1 MSVSKMEENKSS
13 DRRTLKTKKAIF
25 QAFSELLKEKELRK
39 ITVQEIVD
47 KADISRVTFYKYYLD
62 VYDLYDKI
70 ESELL
75 TNIGL
80 ITLQLADKT
89 FNEFFK
95 ELINYVYNNRVTFEM
110 VFSPNVTNKLRDKVS
125 CIIEGI
131 LKKIYS
137 EKLGISIDNEDL
149 AYLCCYRSSGFLA
162 VIQRWVQNGFSQ
174 SCENMVKQVS
184 VFDDNIEQIF
194 SNKRKQSK

>member
-1 MSVSKMEENKSS
+1 MSENKPS

-125 CIIEGI
+125 RIIEGI

>member
-1 MSVSKMEENKSS
+1 MNENKSS

-125 CIIEGI
+125 RIIEGI

-137 EKLGISIDNEDL
+137 EKLGISIDNDDL

>member
-1 MSVSKMEENKSS
+1 MSEAKSP

-39 ITVQEIVD
+39 ITVQEVVD

-70 ESELL
+70 ENELL

-80 ITLQLADKT
+80 ITLQLADKPSD
-89 FNEFFK
+89 EFFK
-95 ELINYVYNNRVTFEM
+95 ELVTYIYNNRVTFDM
-110 VFSPNVTNKLRDKVS
+110 VFSPNSTNKLRDKLS
-125 CIIEGI
+125 HIIEGI
-131 LKKIYS
+131 FKKIYS
-137 EKLGISIDNEDL
+137 EKIGISIDSEDL
-149 AYLCCYRSSGFLA
+149 AYICCYRSSGFLA

-174 SCENMVKQVS
+174 SCENMVKQIS
-184 VFDDNIEQIF
+184 LFDENIEKIF
-194 SNKRKQSK
+194 ENKRKKL

>member
-1 MSVSKMEENKSS
+1 MEENKSS

-110 VFSPNVTNKLRDKVS
+110 VFSPNVTNKLRDKLS
-125 CIIEGI
+125 RIIEGI

-162 VIQRWVQNGFSQ
+162 VIQRWVQNRFSQ

-184 VFDDNIEQIF
+184 AFDENIEQIF

>member
-1 MSVSKMEENKSS
+1 MEENKSS

-62 VYDLYDKI
+62 FYDLNDKI

>member
-1 MSVSKMEENKSS
+1 MEENKSS

-95 ELINYVYNNRVTFEM
+95 ELINYVYNSRATFEM

-125 CIIEGI
+125 RIIEGI

>member
-1 MSVSKMEENKSS
+1 MEENKSS

-162 VIQRWVQNGFSQ
+162 VIQRWVQNGVSQ

>member
-1 MSVSKMEENKSS
+1 MEENKSS

-110 VFSPNVTNKLRDKVS
+110 VFSPNVTNKLRDKLS
-125 CIIEGI
+125 RIIEGI

-137 EKLGISIDNEDL
+137 EKLGISIDNENL
-149 AYLCCYRSSGFLA
+149 VYLCCYRSSGFLA

>member
-1 MSVSKMEENKSS
+1 MEEIKSS

-110 VFSPNVTNKLRDKVS
+110 VFSPNVTNKLRDKLS
-125 CIIEGI
+125 RIIEGI

>member
-1 MSVSKMEENKSS
+1 MEENKSS

-95 ELINYVYNNRVTFEM
+95 ELINYVYNSRATFEM

-149 AYLCCYRSSGFLA
+149 VYLCCYRSSGFLA

>member
-1 MSVSKMEENKSS
+1 MEENKSS

-110 VFSPNVTNKLRDKVS
+110 VFSPNVTNKLREQVS
-125 CIIEGI
+125 RIIEGI

>member
-1 MSVSKMEENKSS
+1 MGENKPS
-13 DRRTLKTKKAIF
+13 DRRTLKTKKAIL

-62 VYDLYDKI
+62 VYDL
-70 ESELL
+70 
-75 TNIGL
+75 
-80 ITLQLADKT
+80 
-89 FNEFFK
+89 
-95 ELINYVYNNRVTFEM
+95 
-110 VFSPNVTNKLRDKVS
+110 
-125 CIIEGI
+125 
-131 LKKIYS
+131 

>member
-1 MSVSKMEENKSS
+1 MSENKPS

-80 ITLQLADKT
+80 ITLQLSDKPYD
-89 FNEFFK
+89 NFFK
-95 ELINYVYNNRVTFEM
+95 EIINYIYNNRATFDM
-110 VFSPNVTNKLRDKVS
+110 VFSPNSTNKSHR
-125 CIIEGI
+125 
-131 LKKIYS
+131 
-137 EKLGISIDNEDL
+137 
-149 AYLCCYRSSGFLA
+149 
-162 VIQRWVQNGFSQ
+162 Q
-174 SCENMVKQVS
+174 
-184 VFDDNIEQIF
+184 
-194 SNKRKQSK
+194 

>member
-1 MSVSKMEENKSS
+1 MSENKPL

-125 CIIEGI
+125 RIIEGI

>member
-1 MSVSKMEENKSS
+1 MGENKLS

-39 ITVQEIVD
+39 ITVQEVVD

-70 ESELL
+70 ENELL

-80 ITLQLADKT
+80 ITLQLADKPSD
-89 FNEFFK
+89 EFFK
-95 ELINYVYNNRVTFEM
+95 ELVTYIYNNRVTFDM
-110 VFSPNVTNKLRDKVS
+110 VFSPYSTNKLRDKLS
-125 CIIEGI
+125 HIIEGI
-131 LKKIYS
+131 LKKKKKKKI
-137 EKLGISIDNEDL
+137 GISIDSEDL
-149 AYLCCYRSSGFLA
+149 AYICCYRSSGFLA

-174 SCENMVKQVS
+174 SCENMVKQIS
-184 VFDDNIEQIF
+184 VFDENIEKIF
-194 SNKRKQSK
+194 ENKRKKL

>member
-1 MSVSKMEENKSS
+1 MGENKLS

-39 ITVQEIVD
+39 ITVQEVVD

-70 ESELL
+70 ENELL

-80 ITLQLADKT
+80 ITLQLADKPSD
-89 FNEFFK
+89 EFFK
-95 ELINYVYNNRVTFEM
+95 ELVTYIYNNRVTFDM
-110 VFSPNVTNKLRDKVS
+110 VFSPYSTNKLRDKLS
-125 CIIEGI
+125 HIIEGI
-131 LKKIYS
+131 FKKIYS
-137 EKLGISIDNEDL
+137 EKIGISIDSEDL
-149 AYLCCYRSSGFLA
+149 AYICCYRSSGFLA

-174 SCENMVKQVS
+174 SCENMVKQIS
-184 VFDDNIEQIF
+184 VFDENIEKIF
-194 SNKRKQSK
+194 ENKRKKL

>member
-1 MSVSKMEENKSS
+1 MEENKSS

-95 ELINYVYNNRVTFEM
+95 ELINYVYNSRATFEM

>member
-1 MSVSKMEENKSS
+1 MSENKPS

-80 ITLQLADKT
+80 ITLQLSDKPYD
-89 FNEFFK
+89 NFFK
-95 ELINYVYNNRVTFEM
+95 EIINYIYNNRATFDM
-110 VFSPNVTNKLRDKVS
+110 VFSPNKLRDKLS
-125 CIIEGI
+125 RIIEGI

-137 EKLGISIDNEDL
+137 EKLNIPIDSEDL
-149 AYLCCYRSSGFLA
+149 AYICCYRSSGFLA
-162 VIQRWVQNGFSQ
+162 VIQKWVQNGFSQ
-174 SCENMVKQVS
+174 SCENMVKQIS
-184 VFDDNIEQIF
+184 IFDENIEKTF
-194 SNKRKQSK
+194 ENKRKKL

>member
-1 MSVSKMEENKSS
+1 MSENKPS

-70 ESELL
+70 ENELL

-80 ITLQLADKT
+80 ITLQLADKPSD
-89 FNEFFK
+89 EFFK
-95 ELINYVYNNRVTFEM
+95 ELVTYIYNNRVTFDM
-110 VFSPNVTNKLRDKVS
+110 VFSPNSTNKLRDKLS
-125 CIIEGI
+125 HIIEGI
-131 LKKIYS
+131 FKKIYS
-137 EKLGISIDNEDL
+137 EKLGISIDSEDI
-149 AYLCCYRSSGFLA
+149 AYICCYRSSGFLA

-174 SCENMVKQVS
+174 SCENMVKQIS
-184 VFDDNIEQIF
+184 LFDENIEKIF
-194 SNKRKQSK
+194 ENKRKKL

>member
-1 MSVSKMEENKSS
+1 MSENKPS

-70 ESELL
+70 QSELL

-80 ITLQLADKT
+80 ITLQLADKPSDD
-89 FNEFFK
+89 FFK
-95 ELINYVYNNRVTFEM
+95 EIISYIYNNRVTFDM
-110 VFSPNVTNKLRDKVS
+110 LFSTNFTNKLRDKLS
-125 CIIEGI
+125 RIIEGI

-137 EKLGISIDNEDL
+137 EKLGISIDDEDL
-149 AYLCCYRSSGFLA
+149 AYICCYRSSGFLA
-162 VIQRWVQNGFSQ
+162 VIQRWIQNGFSQ
-174 SCENMVKQVS
+174 SCENMVKQIS
-184 VFDDNIEQIF
+184 VFDENIEKIF
-194 SNKRKQSK
+194 ENKRKKL

>member
-1 MSVSKMEENKSS
+1 MSENKPS

-80 ITLQLADKT
+80 ITLQLSDKPYD
-89 FNEFFK
+89 NFFK
-95 ELINYVYNNRVTFEM
+95 EIINYIYNNRATFDM
-110 VFSPNVTNKLRDKVS
+110 VFSPNSTNKL
-125 CIIEGI
+125 I
-131 LKKIYS
+131 KKIYS
-137 EKLGISIDNEDL
+137 EKLNIPIDSEDL
-149 AYLCCYRSSGFLA
+149 AYICCYRSSGFLA
-162 VIQRWVQNGFSQ
+162 VIQKWVQNGFSQ
-174 SCENMVKQVS
+174 SCEIMVKRIS
-184 VFDDNIEQIF
+184 LFDDNIEKIF
-194 SNKRKQSK
+194 ESKRKK

>member
-1 MSVSKMEENKSS
+1 MSENKSL
-13 DRRTLKTKKAIF
+13 DRRTMKTKKAIF
-25 QAFSELLKEKELRK
+25 QAFSELLKEQELRK

-70 ESELL
+70 ENELL

-80 ITLQLADKT
+80 ITLQLADKPSD
-89 FNEFFK
+89 EFFK

-125 CIIEGI
+125 RIIEGI

-149 AYLCCYRSSGFLA
+149 VYLCCYRSSGFLA

-174 SCENMVKQVS
+174 SCENMVKQR
-184 VFDDNIEQIF
+184 IKQLCRGIF
-194 SNKRKQSK
+194 SMN

>member
-1 MSVSKMEENKSS
+1 MSENKPS

-70 ESELL
+70 ENELL

-80 ITLQLADKT
+80 ITLQLADKPSD
-89 FNEFFK
+89 EFFK
-95 ELINYVYNNRVTFEM
+95 ELVTYIYNNRVTFDM
-110 VFSPNVTNKLRDKVS
+110 VFSPNSTNKLRDKLS
-125 CIIEGI
+125 HIIEGI
-131 LKKIYS
+131 FKKIYS
-137 EKLGISIDNEDL
+137 EKIGISIDSEDL
-149 AYLCCYRSSGFLA
+149 AYICCYRSSGFLA
-162 VIQRWVQNGFSQ
+162 VIQRWIQNGFSQ
-174 SCENMVKQVS
+174 SCENMVKQIS
-184 VFDDNIEQIF
+184 VFDENIEKIF
-194 SNKRKQSK
+194 ENKRKKL

>member
-1 MSVSKMEENKSS
+1 MSENKPS

-80 ITLQLADKT
+80 ID
-89 FNEFFK
+89 NFFK
-95 ELINYVYNNRVTFEM
+95 EIINYIYNNRATFDM
-110 VFSPNVTNKLRDKVS
+110 VFSPNSTNKLRDKLS
-125 CIIEGI
+125 RIIEGI

-137 EKLGISIDNEDL
+137 EKLNIPIDSEDL
-149 AYLCCYRSSGFLA
+149 AYICCYRSSGFLA
-162 VIQRWVQNGFSQ
+162 VIQKWVQNGFSQ
-174 SCENMVKQVS
+174 SCENMVKQIS
-184 VFDDNIEQIF
+184 IFDENIEKTF
-194 SNKRKQSK
+194 ENKRKKL

>member
-1 MSVSKMEENKSS
+1 MEENKSS

-110 VFSPNVTNKLRDKVS
+110 VFSPNVTNKLRDKLS
-125 CIIEGI
+125 RIIEGI

>member
-1 MSVSKMEENKSS
+1 MEENKSS

-125 CIIEGI
+125 RIIEGI

>member
-1 MSVSKMEENKSS
+1 MSENKPS

-125 CIIEGI
+125 RIIEGI

-137 EKLGISIDNEDL
+137 EKLGISIDNDDL

>member
-1 MSVSKMEENKSS
+1 MSEAKSP

-39 ITVQEIVD
+39 ITVQEVVD

-70 ESELL
+70 ENELL

-80 ITLQLADKT
+80 ITLQLADKPSD
-89 FNEFFK
+89 EFFK
-95 ELINYVYNNRVTFEM
+95 ELVTYIYNNRVTFDM
-110 VFSPNVTNKLRDKVS
+110 VFSPNSTNKLRDKLS
-125 CIIEGI
+125 HIIEGI
-131 LKKIYS
+131 FKKIYS
-137 EKLGISIDNEDL
+137 EKLGISIDSEDI
-149 AYLCCYRSSGFLA
+149 AYICCYRSSGFLA

-174 SCENMVKQVS
+174 SCENMVKQIS
-184 VFDDNIEQIF
+184 LFDENIEKIF
-194 SNKRKQSK
+194 ENKRKKL

>member
-1 MSVSKMEENKSS
+1 MEENKSS

-47 KADISRVTFYKYYLD
+47 KADISRVTFSKYYLY

-125 CIIEGI
+125 RIIEGI

>member
-1 MSVSKMEENKSS
+1 MNENKSS

-110 VFSPNVTNKLRDKVS
+110 VFSPNVTNKLRDKLS
-125 CIIEGI
+125 RIIEGI

>member
-1 MSVSKMEENKSS
+1 MSENKPS

-137 EKLGISIDNEDL
+137 EKLGISIDNDDL